1 MIIHKNDIVAKLKS
15 KHILIFL
22 ILGLALFLR
31 ARLPDASYLNVYA
44 ARDIQRSILLLEG
57 KEFQWYGSETTYTKR
72 LPGPFLYF
80 LQLPALMV
88 TYDPIGLIVWIALL
102 TTIAIYLIYKI
113 GEEFLGKGVGLY
125 AALLWAVFPLSI
137 SSLRWYWNPVYIF
150 PFITLALYLVLQMT
164 LRGKTYL
171 FPVII
176 GLILLS
182 GQLHLSAYFLFIS
195 LLLIVILFK
204 IKPSR
209 RDILLTLLIVLV
221 VNIPYFIAQESGIEE
236 VEKVPLIRSFKRET
250 RVISFNPN
258 FFTVLKQNSCVQ
270 DNEHVTNTGFVDITT
285 YFQDIESHGTAAK
298 SFFLR
303 SALLGSNILW
313 IFLWAGILFS
323 VADSLFLKS
332 FRSRIKNER
341 TITSTKALLI
351 LFLWILPASLGLMF
365 WNYSDPQKLYPR
377 EFLLGNKV
385 YSCIPHRYFFVMYP
399 VQFLLIGYVI
409 GLLNGHVRSI
419 YHCLLK
425 SKIPVLEEKTAAF
438 LKKIGIIF
446 ILCFFIVPQL
456 YLSYHFVSD
465 VHESKIWGYHCGYR
479 FRPIYTVGCTK
490 ELIKNLIQQHGLTL
504 QHLMKNKIVFF
515 LVYGFIDRELEIDYF
530 FHHLERIFPG
540 IKWQCYENRAINSS
554 RDYLVVTDQPR
565 ERWDAFM
572 QNSRIIE
579 ENKIF
584 KDPGVDLK
592 IYHVIS
598 DPQYPPPEYLNWRN
612 PYFDTW

>member
-1 MIIHKNDIVAKLKS
+1 MINQKNNIVAKLKS
-15 KHILIFL
+15 EHLL
-22 ILGLALFLR
+22 ILPVLVLALFLR
-31 ARLPDASYLNVYA
+31 ARMPDASYLNVYA
-44 ARDIQRSILLLEG
+44 ARDIERSILLLEG
-57 KEFQWYGSETTYTKR
+57 KAFPWYGSETTYTKR
-72 LPGPFLYF
+72 LPGPFVYF
-80 LQLPALMV
+80 LQLPALLI
-88 TYDPIGLIVWIALL
+88 TYDPVGLIVWIALL
-102 TTIAIYLIYKI
+102 STIAIYMTYKI
-113 GEEFLGKGVGLY
+113 GQEFLGKKVGLY
-125 AALLWAVFPLSI
+125 AALLWTVFPLSI

-150 PFITLALYLVLQMT
+150 PFLTLALYMALHMS
-164 LRGKTYL
+164 LRGKTHL
-171 FPVII
+171 LPWII
-176 GLILLS
+176 GLIFLT
-182 GQLHLSAYFLFIS
+182 GQIHLSAYFLFSS
-195 LLLIVILFK
+195 LLIICILFR

-221 VNIPYFIAQESGIEE
+221 VNMPYFIAQESGIQE
-236 VEKVPLIRSFKRET
+236 VEKLPLIRSFKRET
-250 RVISFNPN
+250 SAISFNPN
-258 FFTVLKQNSCVQ
+258 FFVVLKQNSCVQ

-285 YFQDIESHGTAAK
+285 YFQDIQSHGNAAR

-303 SALLGSNILW
+303 SALLGSNIVW

-323 VADSLFLKS
+323 VADNLFLKRFS
-332 FRSRIKNER
+332 SRIKDER

-351 LFLWILPASLGLMF
+351 LFLWILPASLGLLF
-365 WNYSDPQKLYPR
+365 WNYSDPQKIYPQ
-377 EFLLGNKV
+377 EFLLGKKV

-419 YHCLLK
+419 YHYLFKTRIHVFGDKTGALLK
-425 SKIPVLEEKTAAF
+425 KL
-438 LKKIGIIF
+438 GIIV
-446 ILCFFIVPQL
+446 ILCFIILPQF

-490 ELIKNLIQQHGLTL
+490 ELVTMLIERYDLTL
-504 QHLMKNKIVFF
+504 RRLMDNKIVFF

-540 IKWQCYENRAINSS
+540 VKWKSSEDRSIDSS

-565 ERWDAFM
+565 ERWDAFLK
-572 QNSRIIE
+572 NSRILE
-579 ENKIF
+579 ENRIF
-584 KDPGVDLK
+584 KGPAVPLM